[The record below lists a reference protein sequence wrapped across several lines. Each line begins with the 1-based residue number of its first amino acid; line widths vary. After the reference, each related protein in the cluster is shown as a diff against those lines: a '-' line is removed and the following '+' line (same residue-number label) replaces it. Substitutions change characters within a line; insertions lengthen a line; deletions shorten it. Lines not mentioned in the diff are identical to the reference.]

1 MAVQNTAVTKDML
14 VSELQNLLRLTAFE
28 QTIAAVRRTQAAT
41 TPIADELKAN
51 YTKSVERSRL
61 LQDAVRQAGGV
72 PDVVG
77 SALSK
82 AGAFVQT
89 QVNQVQT
96 LQGALL
102 GDLAL
107 EHQLRE
113 RTRYA
118 RTLAESLGYAHLL
131 PVFERLDV
139 AHTAT
144 IEWLEARLTEVG
156 RTGTSAIKATPVQ
169 QLVGSARKVA
179 ALPFGVFA
187 ATVNR
192 GSSLLS
198 RGASTAADTAVSA
211 ATTAASAVGTA
222 ADRAGDGVQAAAGAV
237 GSAAGKAVD
246 TVSEGA
252 STAAGAVS
260 EGASTAAG
268 AVSEGASTAAGAV
281 SEGASTAAGAVSEG
295 ASTAAGVVGEAAS
308 TAAEATTT
316 AAGATGEAVQ
326 AAAGAVEQAT
336 ESEVDQVLDL
346 TDVDEDKPPFA
357 GYASLSGDSVMRHVR
372 DNDDVEHLRE
382 ILAFEQAHKNR
393 KGVVGALNER
403 LTSLVSA

>member
-1 MAVQNTAVTKDML
+1 MAETKSVTPDML

-28 QTIAAVRRTQAAT
+28 QTIAAVRRSQAAT
-41 TPIADELKAN
+41 TSIAEELRAN
-51 YTKSVERSRL
+51 YAKSVERSQL
-61 LQDAVRQAGGV
+61 LSDAVRQVGGV

-118 RTLAESLGYAHLL
+118 RTLAESLGYSQLI

-156 RTGTSAIKATPVQ
+156 RTGTSALRATPVQ
-169 QLVGSARKVA
+169 ALVGATRKVA
-179 ALPFGVFA
+179 LLPFGVFA

-192 GSSLLS
+192 GTSLLS
-198 RGASTAADTAVSA
+198 RGASTAAETVTSA
-211 ATTAASAVGTA
+211 AGTA
-222 ADRAGDGVQAAAGAV
+222 AETAREGVQTAART
-237 GSAAGKAVD
+237 AAQAADTAVD
-246 TVSEGA
+246 TVSDAA

-260 EGASTAAG
+260 EGAASVAGTVAEGAQTAAQT
-268 AVSEGASTAAGAV
+268 VSETASSAASAVESGAQTAAQAT
-281 SEGASTAAGAVSEG
+281 SQ
-295 ASTAAGVVGEAAS
+295 
-308 TAAEATTT
+308 AAET
-316 AAGATGEAVQ
+316 TGEAVEG
-326 AAAGAVEQAT
+326 AARATEQAT
-336 ESEVDQVLDL
+336 QTEVEQVLDL

-357 GYASLSGDSVMRHVR
+357 GYASLSGDSVMRHAR
-372 DNDDVEHLRE
+372 DSEDVEHLRE

-393 KGVVGALNER
+393 KGVIGALNER
-403 LTSLVSA
+403 LTELAGASA

>member
-1 MAVQNTAVTKDML
+1 MADTKTAVTRDML

-28 QTIAAVRRTQAAT
+28 QTIAAVRRSQAAT
-41 TPIADELKAN
+41 TSIAEELRAN
-51 YTKSVERSRL
+51 YAKSVERGQL

-118 RTLAESLGYAHLL
+118 RTLAESLGYFQLI
-131 PVFERLDV
+131 PVFERLDT

-156 RTGTSAIKATPVQ
+156 RTGTSAIQATPLQ
-169 QLVGSARKVA
+169 ALVGAGRKVA
-179 ALPFGVFA
+179 MLPFGVFA

-192 GSSLLS
+192 GTSLLH
-198 RGASTAADTAVSA
+198 RGASTATGAVTSA
-211 ATTAASAVGTA
+211 AGTA
-222 ADRAGDGVQAAAGAV
+222 ADTAREGLQTAARTAGEAAET
-237 GSAAGKAVD
+237 
-246 TVSEGA
+246 TVETVTNAA
-252 STAAGAVS
+252 STAAGAVAD
-260 EGASTAAG
+260 GAS
-268 AVSEGASTAAGAV
+268 S
-281 SEGASTAAGAVSEG
+281 
-295 ASTAAGVVGEAAS
+295 AAS
-308 TAAEATTT
+308 TVAEGAQTAAETVSQGASAAAEAVGSGAQT
-316 AAGATGEAVQ
+316 AARATSQAAESTGEAVEG
-326 AAAGAVEQAT
+326 AARATEQAT
-336 ESEVDQVLDL
+336 QTEVEQVLDL
-346 TDVDEDKPPFA
+346 TEVDEEKPPFA

-372 DNDDVEHLRE
+372 DSEDVEHLRE

-403 LTSLVSA
+403 LTDLAGASA

>member
-1 MAVQNTAVTKDML
+1 MADTQTRTAVTPDML

-28 QTIAAVRRTQAAT
+28 QTIAAVRRSQAAT
-41 TPIADELKAN
+41 TSVAEELRAN
-51 YTKSVERSRL
+51 YAKSVERSQL
-61 LQDAVRQAGGV
+61 LADAVRQAGGV

-118 RTLAESLGYAHLL
+118 RTLAESLGYYQLI
-131 PVFERLDV
+131 PVFERLET

-156 RTGTSAIKATPVQ
+156 RTGTSALQATPLQ
-169 QLVGSARKVA
+169 ALVGASRKVA
-179 ALPFGVFA
+179 MLPFGVFA

-192 GSSLLS
+192 GTSLLH
-198 RGASTAADTAVSA
+198 RGASTATDAVTSA
-211 ATTAASAVGTA
+211 AGTA
-222 ADRAGDGVQAAAGAV
+222 AETAREGLQTAARTAGEAAGT
-237 GSAAGKAVD
+237 
-246 TVSEGA
+246 TVETVTDAA
-252 STAAGAVS
+252 STAAGAVAD
-260 EGASTAAG
+260 GAS
-268 AVSEGASTAAGAV
+268 S
-281 SEGASTAAGAVSEG
+281 
-295 ASTAAGVVGEAAS
+295 AAS
-308 TAAEATTT
+308 TVAEGAQTAAETVSQGASAAAEAVGSGAQT
-316 AAGATGEAVQ
+316 AASATSQVAESTGEAVEG
-326 AAAGAVEQAT
+326 AARATEQAT
-336 ESEVDQVLDL
+336 QTEVEQVLDL
-346 TDVDEDKPPFA
+346 TEVDEEKPPFA

-372 DNDDVEHLRE
+372 DSEDVEHLRE

-393 KGVVGALNER
+393 KGVIGALNER
-403 LTSLVSA
+403 LTELAGASA

>member
-1 MAVQNTAVTKDML
+1 MADTKTAVTRDML

-28 QTIAAVRRTQAAT
+28 QTIAAVRRSQAAT
-41 TPIADELKAN
+41 TSIAEELRAN
-51 YTKSVERSRL
+51 YAKSVERSQL

-118 RTLAESLGYAHLL
+118 RTLAESLGYFQLI
-131 PVFERLDV
+131 PVFERLDT

-156 RTGTSAIKATPVQ
+156 RTGTSAIQATPLQ
-169 QLVGSARKVA
+169 ALVGAGRKVA
-179 ALPFGVFA
+179 MLPFGVFA

-192 GSSLLS
+192 GTSLLH
-198 RGASTAADTAVSA
+198 RGASTATGAVTSA
-211 ATTAASAVGTA
+211 AGTA
-222 ADRAGDGVQAAAGAV
+222 ADTAREGLQTAARTAGEAAET
-237 GSAAGKAVD
+237 
-246 TVSEGA
+246 TVETVTDAA
-252 STAAGAVS
+252 STAAGAVAD
-260 EGASTAAG
+260 GAS
-268 AVSEGASTAAGAV
+268 S
-281 SEGASTAAGAVSEG
+281 
-295 ASTAAGVVGEAAS
+295 AAS
-308 TAAEATTT
+308 TVAEGAQTAAQTAAETVSQGASAAAEAVGSGAQT
-316 AAGATGEAVQ
+316 AARATSQAAESTGEAVEG
-326 AAAGAVEQAT
+326 AARATEQAT
-336 ESEVDQVLDL
+336 QTEVEQVLDL
-346 TDVDEDKPPFA
+346 TEVDEEKPPFA

-372 DNDDVEHLRE
+372 DSEDVEHLRE

-403 LTSLVSA
+403 LTDLAGA

>member
-1 MAVQNTAVTKDML
+1 MADTKSRTAVTPDML
-14 VSELQNLLRLTAFE
+14 VSELQQLLRLTAFE
-28 QTIAAVRRTQAAT
+28 QTIAAVRRSQAAT
-41 TPIADELKAN
+41 TAVAEELRAN
-51 YTKSVERSRL
+51 YAKSVERSQL

-118 RTLAESLGYAHLL
+118 RTLAESLGYYQLI

-144 IEWLEARLTEVG
+144 IEWLEARLTEAG
-156 RTGTSAIKATPVQ
+156 RTGTSAIQATPVQ
-169 QLVGSARKVA
+169 AFVGATRKVA
-179 ALPFGVFA
+179 MLPFGVFA

-192 GSSLLS
+192 GTSLLS
-198 RGASTAADTAVSA
+198 KKASAAAGTVASASGTAAETVREGVQTAARTAGEAAETTVSTVSDAASTAAD
-211 ATTAASAVGTA
+211 
-222 ADRAGDGVQAAAGAV
+222 
-237 GSAAGKAVD
+237 
-246 TVSEGA
+246 
-252 STAAGAVS
+252 AVS
-260 EGASTAAG
+260 EGA
-268 AVSEGASTAAGAV
+268 ASTAGTVAKGAQSAAQTV
-281 SEGASTAAGAVSEG
+281 SRTASSAAEAVESGAQ
-295 ASTAAGVVGEAAS
+295 
-308 TAAEATTT
+308 TAAEATTQ
-316 AAGATGEAVQ
+316 AAQTTGEAVEG
-326 AAAGAVEQAT
+326 AARATEQAT
-336 ESEVDQVLDL
+336 QDEVEQVLDL

-357 GYASLSGDSVMRHVR
+357 GYASLSGDSVMRHAR
-372 DNDDVEHLRE
+372 DSEDVEHLRE
-382 ILAFEQAHKNR
+382 VLAYEQAHKAR
-393 KGVVGALNER
+393 KGVVGALEAR
-403 LTSLVSA
+403 LTELAGASA

>member
-1 MAVQNTAVTKDML
+1 MANAKTAVTNDML
-14 VSELQNLLRLTAFE
+14 ISELQNLLRLTAFE
-28 QTIAAVRRTQAAT
+28 QTIAAVRRSQAAT
-41 TPIADELKAN
+41 SAVADELKAN
-51 YTKSVERSRL
+51 YAKSVERSQL
-61 LQDAVRQAGGV
+61 LADAVRQAGGV

-77 SALSK
+77 ATLSK
-82 AGAFVQT
+82 AGAFLQT

-118 RTLAESLGYAHLL
+118 RTLAESLGHAHLL
-131 PVFERLDV
+131 PVFERLEV

-144 IEWLEARLTEVG
+144 IEWLEARLAEVG
-156 RTGTSAIKATPVQ
+156 RTGTSAISATPVQ
-169 QLVGSARKVA
+169 VLVGSARRVA

-198 RGASTAADTAVSA
+198 RGASTAAS
-211 ATTAASAVGTA
+211 TAASAAGTA
-222 ADRAGDGVQAAAGAV
+222 ADKATDGVQAAAQTV
-237 GSAAGKAVD
+237 GSAAGTAVD
-246 TVSEGA
+246 
-252 STAAGAVS
+252 AVS
-260 EGASTAAG
+260 
-268 AVSEGASTAAGAV
+268 
-281 SEGASTAAGAVSEG
+281 
-295 ASTAAGVVGEAAS
+295 EAAS
-308 TAAEATTT
+308 TAAGTVGQGTRT
-316 AAGATGEAVQ
+316 AAETISESAQAVAGVVGEGAQSVAETVSESAGTAAETVSEGAQATGEAVQ
-326 AAAGAVEQAT
+326 AAAGAVEDAAQSDV
-336 ESEVDQVLDL
+336 EQVLDVS
-346 TDVDEDKPPFA
+346 DVDEDTPPFA

-372 DNDDVEHLRE
+372 DSEDVEHLRE

-403 LTSLVSA
+403 LTELAGASA

>member
-1 MAVQNTAVTKDML
+1 MADTTTRTGTAVTRDML

-28 QTIAAVRRTQAAT
+28 QTIAAVRRSQAAT
-41 TPIADELKAN
+41 TSIAEELRAN
-51 YTKSVERSRL
+51 YAKSVERSQL
-61 LQDAVRQAGGV
+61 LQDAVRQTGGV

-118 RTLAESLGYAHLL
+118 RTLAESLGYFQLI
-131 PVFERLDV
+131 PVFERLDT

-144 IEWLEARLTEVG
+144 IEWLEARLAEVG
-156 RTGTSAIKATPVQ
+156 RTGTSAIQATPLQ
-169 QLVGSARKVA
+169 ALVGASRKVA
-179 ALPFGVFA
+179 MLPFGVFA

-192 GSSLLS
+192 GTSLLH
-198 RGASTAADTAVSA
+198 RGASTATEAVTSA
-211 ATTAASAVGTA
+211 AGTAAETAREGLQTTARTAGEAAETTVETVTDAASTAGGAVADGASSAASTVAEGASAAASTVAEGAQTAAETVSQGASAAAEVVGSGAETAASATSQV
-222 ADRAGDGVQAAAGAV
+222 
-237 GSAAGKAVD
+237 
-246 TVSEGA
+246 
-252 STAAGAVS
+252 
-260 EGASTAAG
+260 
-268 AVSEGASTAAGAV
+268 
-281 SEGASTAAGAVSEG
+281 
-295 ASTAAGVVGEAAS
+295 
-308 TAAEATTT
+308 AES
-316 AAGATGEAVQ
+316 TGEAVEGAARATEQ
-326 AAAGAVEQAT
+326 AAQTEVE
-336 ESEVDQVLDL
+336 QVLDL
-346 TDVDEDKPPFA
+346 TELDEEKPPFA

-372 DNDDVEHLRE
+372 DSEDIEHLRE
-382 ILAFEQAHKNR
+382 VLVFEQAHKNR

-403 LTSLVSA
+403 LTELAGASA

>member
-1 MAVQNTAVTKDML
+1 MAETKTVTPDML

-28 QTIAAVRRTQAAT
+28 QTIAAVRRSQAAT
-41 TPIADELKAN
+41 TSIAEELRAN
-51 YTKSVERSRL
+51 YDKSVERSRL
-61 LQDAVRQAGGV
+61 LSDAVRQVGGV

-118 RTLAESLGYAHLL
+118 RTLAVSLGYTQLL
-131 PVFERLDV
+131 PLFERLDV

-144 IEWLEARLTEVG
+144 IEWLEERLTEVG
-156 RTGTSAIKATPVQ
+156 RTGTSALRATPVQ
-169 QLVGSARKVA
+169 ALVGATRKVA
-179 ALPFGVFA
+179 LLPFGVFA

-192 GSSLLS
+192 GTSLLH
-198 RGASTAADTAVSA
+198 RGASTAAETATSAASTAADTAREGVQ
-211 ATTAASAVGTA
+211 TAARTA
-222 ADRAGDGVQAAAGAV
+222 GEAAEA
-237 GSAAGKAVD
+237 AVD
-246 TVSEGA
+246 TVT
-252 STAAGAVS
+252 STASDAAAAVS
-260 EGASTAAG
+260 EGASTVAGTVADGAQSAAQTVSDTASSAADAVGSG
-268 AVSEGASTAAGAV
+268 AQTAAQAT
-281 SEGASTAAGAVSEG
+281 SQAAD
-295 ASTAAGVVGEAAS
+295 AA
-308 TAAEATTT
+308 
-316 AAGATGEAVQ
+316 GEAVED
-326 AAAGAVEQAT
+326 AARATEQAT
-336 ESEVDQVLDL
+336 QTEVEQVLDL

-372 DNDDVEHLRE
+372 DTEDVEHLRE

-403 LTSLVSA
+403 LTELAGASA

>member
-1 MAVQNTAVTKDML
+1 M
-14 VSELQNLLRLTAFE
+14 
-28 QTIAAVRRTQAAT
+28 
-41 TPIADELKAN
+41 
-51 YTKSVERSRL
+51 
-61 LQDAVRQAGGV
+61 

-118 RTLAESLGYAHLL
+118 RTLAESLGYYQLI

-156 RTGTSAIKATPVQ
+156 RTGTSALQATPVQ
-169 QLVGSARKVA
+169 ALVGATRKVA
-179 ALPFGVFA
+179 LLPFGVFA
-187 ATVNR
+187 GDRQPRQQPAAQGRVDRRRHRHVRRRHRRRDGPR
-192 GSSLLS
+192 G
-198 RGASTAADTAVSA
+198 R
-211 ATTAASAVGTA
+211 
-222 ADRAGDGVQAAAGAV
+222 ADRRPHRRRGRRDDRRHGHRRRLDAAGAV
-237 GSAAGKAVD
+237 A
-246 TVSEGA
+246 EGA
-252 STAAGAVS
+252 ATVAGTVA
-260 EGASTAAG
+260 EGAQSRG
-268 AVSEGASTAAGAV
+268 ARRVSRRPRSSRRRGRRLRGADRR
-281 SEGASTAAGAVSEG
+281 
-295 ASTAAGVVGEAAS
+295 EATS
-308 TAAEATTT
+308 QAAET
-316 AAGATGEAVQ
+316 TGEAVEG
-326 AAAGAVEQAT
+326 AARATEQAT
-336 ESEVDQVLDL
+336 QTEVEQVLDL

-372 DNDDVEHLRE
+372 DTEDVEHLRE

-403 LTSLVSA
+403 LTELAGASA

>member
-1 MAVQNTAVTKDML
+1 MAETKTGTAVTRDML

-28 QTIAAVRRTQAAT
+28 QTIAAVRRSQAAT
-41 TPIADELKAN
+41 TSVAEELRAN
-51 YTKSVERSRL
+51 YAKSVERSQL

-118 RTLAESLGYAHLL
+118 RTLAESLGYSQLI

-144 IEWLEARLTEVG
+144 IEWLEARLNEVG
-156 RTGTSAIKATPVQ
+156 RTGTSALQATPVQ
-169 QLVGSARKVA
+169 ALVGATRKVA
-179 ALPFGVFA
+179 LLPFGVFA

-192 GSSLLS
+192 GTSLL
-198 RGASTAADTAVSA
+198 RKGASTATSTVTSA
-211 ATTAASAVGTA
+211 AGTAAETAREGVQTAARTAGEAAETTVGTVTDAASTAASAVSESAASVAGTVAEGAQTA
-222 ADRAGDGVQAAAGAV
+222 AQTVSQTATSAAETVGSGAQTAAESV
-237 GSAAGKAVD
+237 GSAAQ
-246 TVSEGA
+246 
-252 STAAGAVS
+252 
-260 EGASTAAG
+260 
-268 AVSEGASTAAGAV
+268 
-281 SEGASTAAGAVSEG
+281 
-295 ASTAAGVVGEAAS
+295 
-308 TAAEATTT
+308 TAAEATGQ
-316 AAGATGEAVQ
+316 AAETTGEAVEG
-326 AAAGAVEQAT
+326 AARATEQAT
-336 ESEVDQVLDL
+336 QTEVEQVLDL

-357 GYASLSGDSVMRHVR
+357 GYASLSGDSVMRHAR
-372 DNDDVEHLRE
+372 DSEDVEHLRE

-393 KGVVGALNER
+393 KGVIGALNER
-403 LTSLVSA
+403 LTELAGASA

>member
-1 MAVQNTAVTKDML
+1 MADTKTAVTRDML

-28 QTIAAVRRTQAAT
+28 QTIAAVRRSQAAT
-41 TPIADELKAN
+41 TSVAEELRAN
-51 YTKSVERSRL
+51 YAKSVERSQL

-82 AGAFVQT
+82 AGAFFQT

-118 RTLAESLGYAHLL
+118 RTLAESLGYAQLI

-156 RTGTSAIKATPVQ
+156 RTGTSAIQATPVQ
-169 QLVGSARKVA
+169 ALVGATRKLA
-179 ALPFGVFA
+179 LLPFGVFA

-192 GSSLLS
+192 GTSLLH
-198 RGASTAADTAVSA
+198 RGASTATDAVTSAAGTAAETAREGVQTAARTAGEAADTAVDAVAEA
-211 ATTAASAVGTA
+211 AT
-222 ADRAGDGVQAAAGAV
+222 
-237 GSAAGKAVD
+237 
-246 TVSEGA
+246 
-252 STAAGAVS
+252 TAAGAVS
-260 EGASTAAG
+260 EGAASVAGTVADGAQTAAQTVSQTASSAAEAVGSG
-268 AVSEGASTAAGAV
+268 AQ
-281 SEGASTAAGAVSEG
+281 
-295 ASTAAGVVGEAAS
+295 
-308 TAAEATTT
+308 TAAEATAQ
-316 AAGATGEAVQ
+316 AAETTGEAVEG
-326 AAAGAVEQAT
+326 AARATEQAT
-336 ESEVDQVLDL
+336 QTEVEQVLDL

-357 GYASLSGDSVMRHVR
+357 GYASLSGDSVMRHAR
-372 DNDDVEHLRE
+372 DSEDVEHLRE

-393 KGVVGALNER
+393 KGVIGALNER
-403 LTSLVSA
+403 LTELAGASA